1 MKRGSSG
8 ARNAGSEPYSEYYS
22 SQLIKAFTN
31 NFGFLVD
38 NSRQEIIAPD
48 PLFDHNVGV
57 LPYAEEENF
66 KNVEDLM
73 KQKSPRLSI
82 EWLKTAAYCM
92 TPECK
97 KALINLYGFKFEQH
111 PKYNWP
117 EWRIEVIE
125 QLINQNIET
134 ILSYL

>member
-1 MKRGSSG
+1 
-8 ARNAGSEPYSEYYS
+8 
-22 SQLIKAFTN
+22 
-31 NFGFLVD
+31 
-38 NSRQEIIAPD
+38 
-48 PLFDHNVGV
+48 
-57 LPYAEEENF
+57 
-66 KNVEDLM
+66 
-73 KQKSPRLSI
+73 
-82 EWLKTAAYCM
+82 M

-117 EWRIEVIE
+117 EWRIEVIK